1 MQNCA
6 SSGNCAPHFLQNP
19 ICVESPSK
27 FVPLLTSYY
36 TRRRFYYAMRI
47 QLTRFELEIMDVLWR
62 LEEASVREV
71 MDALSEKKRP
81 AYTTVQTII
90 QRLEQKG
97 AVRRTRKIG
106 NALMFEP
113 SVSRT
118 SAYRRVVD
126 ELLSLFGGSAQPV
139 VAHLLESGKLTL
151 EDLKALEEAE
161 GAKKKGA
168 KK

>member
-1 MQNCA
+1 
-6 SSGNCAPHFLQNP
+6 
-19 ICVESPSK
+19 
-27 FVPLLTSYY
+27 
-36 TRRRFYYAMRI
+36 MRI
-47 QLTRFELEIMDVLWR
+47 QLTKFELEILQILWR

-71 MDALSEKKRP
+71 MEALPEKRRP
-81 AYTTVQTII
+81 AYTTVQTIV
-90 QRLEQKG
+90 QRLEAKG

-113 SVSRT
+113 IVTRA

-151 EDLKALEEAE
+151 ADLKAVEQA
-161 GAKKKGA
+161 AKKGA

>member
-1 MQNCA
+1 
-6 SSGNCAPHFLQNP
+6 
-19 ICVESPSK
+19 
-27 FVPLLTSYY
+27 
-36 TRRRFYYAMRI
+36 MRI
-47 QLTRFELEIMDVLWR
+47 QLTKFELEILDVLWR

-71 MDALSEKKRP
+71 MDALSERKRP

-97 AVRRTRKIG
+97 AVKRTRKIG

-113 SVSRT
+113 VVTRV

-126 ELLSLFGGSAQPV
+126 ELLGLFGGSARPV

-151 EDLKALEEAE
+151 EDLKALEEAAEETE
-161 GAKKKGA
+161 GAKTTKKKGGR
-168 KK
+168 K